1 MSDGAG
7 HYFDAE
13 PAVASAPREISWSV
27 GSRRFLATTDSGV
40 FSADQLDPGT
50 AVLLERGP
58 APAGAVLLDLG
69 CGWGPVALTLADRLP
84 AATVWAVD
92 VNSRALRLARANA
105 DRAGVGARV
114 HVATPAEVPAGVV
127 FDQIWSNP
135 PIRIGKAALHEL
147 LLGWLP
153 RLRPGGSAWLV
164 VSRNLG
170 ADSLAGWLTGA
181 GYAVTRTAGARGY
194 RVLRVVPAPPGR

>member
-1 MSDGAG
+1 MNRPG

-27 GSRRFLATTDSGV
+27 ASRSFRATTDSGV

-58 APAGAVLLDLG
+58 APSGEVLLDLG
-69 CGWGPVALTLADRLP
+69 CGWGPVAIALADRLP

-92 VNSRALRLARANA
+92 VNTRALRLTRANA
-105 DRAGVGARV
+105 DRAGVGERIR
-114 HVATPAEVPAGVV
+114 VATPEQVPVEVV

-135 PIRIGKAALHEL
+135 PIRIGKQALHDL
-147 LLGWLP
+147 LVRWLP
-153 RLRPGGSAWLV
+153 RMRPGGSAWLV

-170 ADSLAGWLTGA
+170 ADSLAGWLVAA
-181 GYAVTRTAGARGY
+181 GYPVTRTASARGY
-194 RVLRVVPAPPGR
+194 RVLRVTPPPARV

>member
-1 MSDGAG
+1 MTGAG

-13 PAVASAPREISWSV
+13 PAVPSAPREISWSV
-27 GSRRFLATTDSGV
+27 GSRSFRATTDTGV

-58 APAGAVLLDLG
+58 APSGAVLLDLG
-69 CGWGPVALTLADRLP
+69 CGWGPVAITVADRLP

-92 VNSRALRLARANA
+92 VNSRALGLARANA

-114 HVATPAEVPAGVV
+114 RVVTPAEVPADVV
-127 FDQIWSNP
+127 FDEIWSNP
-135 PIRIGKAALHEL
+135 PIRIGKEALHRL
-147 LLGWLP
+147 LLDWLP

-170 ADSLAGWLTGA
+170 ADSLAAWLTGA
-181 GYAVTRTAGARGY
+181 GFAVTRAGSARGY
-194 RVLRVVPAPPGR
+194 RILRVAASSRTA